1 MKTTI
6 KFQDQEI
13 QLTGK
18 LVKENVNKWDMMRNQ
33 FKVTVK
39 TVNGSFSFD
48 FWGYHNDW
56 KKGKN
61 EINLI
66 EAFYCFIGD
75 AISGNDSFENFCSEL
90 GYDED
95 SIKAL
100 KIYKECVK
108 ANKRSENLG
117 IDLYE
122 LSNYIQEEFNV

>member
-48 FWGYHNDW
+48 FWGCHNDW